1 MNNCCDSS
9 YQEGGVID
17 SPKILDPEIVGGI
30 LKGVALE
37 GGVTLDDAT
46 ASALTERLCPLL
58 NDCILNTVD
67 GSNLSDMVLSNTTLK
82 GAVTL
87 DSDAVKSVVSG
98 ICSEL
103 TDCIIKAVQSNVI
116 DGIKLTK
123 AEIDGLSLRGAV
135 TTDTDAALSLA
146 TAVADHLDDHIRQV
160 VLSST
165 LDAIKL
171 SSAEIN
177 GLNLSGSVT
186 LDEAASKSIVAGIC
200 ANLKDCIL
208 NTLKG
213 STLDGL
219 TLESPTI
226 KGALKFDKDASDSIG
241 EAIGDKVS
249 DLVNEAL
256 TSGKLCCLVI
266 DGAEINNSHGTGN
279 TWTDTILS
287 GNTTINGTLTLGPEA
302 IGNLCSSLQSCI
314 DERFKEL
321 MNERGRVVTD
331 KDTILGNGTDDDPLR
346 ANTDTEIDSRLLPA
360 ETTKTE
366 LPTTIVGS
374 RDKLLG
380 GPDYFIRIG
389 KHILP
394 AWKG

>member
-9 YQEGGVID
+9 YQDGGTINE
-17 SPKILDPEIVGGI
+17 PQILNPEIVGGI
-30 LKGVALE
+30 LKGVELA
-37 GGVTLDDAT
+37 GGVTLDDSTAT
-46 ASALTERLCPLL
+46 ALVERLCPLL

-87 DSDAVKSVVSG
+87 DSEAVKAVVSG

-123 AEIDGLSLRGAV
+123 AEIDGLSLRGSV
-135 TTDTDAALSLA
+135 TTDTDAALSIA

-177 GLNLSGSVT
+177 GLSLSGSVT
-186 LDEAASKSIVAGIC
+186 LDEAASKSIVDGIC
-200 ANLKDCIL
+200 TNLKDCIL

-213 STLDGL
+213 STLDSL

-241 EAIGDKVS
+241 AAIGDKVS
-249 DLVNEAL
+249 DMVNEAL
-256 TSGKLCCLVI
+256 TSGKLCCMVI
-266 DGAEINNSHGTGN
+266 DGAEINNSHGTNN
-279 TWTDTILS
+279 TWTDTVLN
-287 GNTTINGTLTLGPEA
+287 GNTTINGTLTLGPDA
-302 IGNLCSSLQSCI
+302 IGNLCSSLQKCI
-314 DERFKEL
+314 DERFIEMMKD
-321 MNERGRVVTD
+321 RGRVVTD
-331 KDTILGNGTDDDPLR
+331 KDTILGNGTEDDPLR
-346 ANTDTEIDSRLLPA
+346 TSIDTEVDERLLPA
-360 ETTKTE
+360 ETTQSE
-366 LPTTIVGS
+366 LPTTIIGS

-380 GPDYFIRIG
+380 KPDYFIRIG
-389 KHILP
+389 KHVLP